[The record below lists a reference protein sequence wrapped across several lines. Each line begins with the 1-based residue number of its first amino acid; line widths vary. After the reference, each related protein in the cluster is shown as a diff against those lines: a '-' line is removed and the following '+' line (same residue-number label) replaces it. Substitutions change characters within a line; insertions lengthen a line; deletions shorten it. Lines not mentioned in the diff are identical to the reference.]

1 MLSLDAGIGVVLS
14 LIYAAMGSWC
24 EGDQLTVCFPGTGC
38 CRVAVLPFG
47 LCVCAS
53 ADPHLIG
60 C

>member
-1 MLSLDAGIGVVLS
+1 MFSLDAGIGVVLS
-14 LIYAAMGSWC
+14 SIYAAMGSWC

-38 CRVAVLPFG
+38 CRVQFCHLG
-47 LCVCAS
+47 CVCAS